1 VQAGDIV
8 LHYNDGYVR
17 AVSHVLAAAVHAPY
31 PYETDPEYGGMQGYL
46 VRRQYHLLE
55 PPIPRDILAGLKT
68 LPEQDHPFTS
78 TGSVKQGYLYRF
90 GLDALSE
97 LVPRFE
103 TNWPS
108 FVRDNVLDHPSHGA
122 SYDHPGLRRFVDEI
136 VNMTLGVTEGKR
148 VRYTP
153 IMLLAATRT

>member
-1 VQAGDIV
+1 
-8 LHYNDGYVR
+8 
-17 AVSHVLAAAVHAPY
+17 
-31 PYETDPEYGGMQGYL
+31 GYL
-46 VRRQYHLLE
+46 VRSQYHLLE

-90 GLDALSE
+90 DLDSLSE

-122 SYDHPGLRRFVDEI
+122 SYVSRPERNGLSRNLGAVLKREGRFE
-136 VNMTLGVTEGKR
+136 
-148 VRYTP
+148 
-153 IMLLAATRT
+153 TRFPHLRCYRDAETQG